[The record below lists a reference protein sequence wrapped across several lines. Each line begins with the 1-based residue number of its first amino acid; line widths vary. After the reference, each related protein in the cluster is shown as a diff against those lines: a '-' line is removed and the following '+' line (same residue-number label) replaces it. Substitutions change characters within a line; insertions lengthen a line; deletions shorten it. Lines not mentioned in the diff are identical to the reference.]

1 MRNIFLAII
10 FSGFALANS
19 LTFQS
24 GKVMVHTSVFG
35 DSTIDP
41 ESSVITSH
49 LTINGDDITTIKG
62 SVDVS
67 LVDLKSDNSDRD
79 EHMYEAI
86 DTKKYTKT
94 TYTINSIS
102 PNSAGKYNI
111 YGTLNLHGV
120 AKKLDFSANIT
131 KKGKEITIT
140 GETAFKMSD
149 FGITPPKLLFLTVR
163 DLLELK
169 INTTYKVD

>member
-1 MRNIFLAII
+1 MRNIFLAIL
-10 FSGFALANS
+10 FSGFAVANS

-41 ESSVITSH
+41 ASSVITSN
-49 LTINGDDITTIKG
+49 LTIDGNDITTIKG

-67 LVDLKSDNSDRD
+67 LVNLKSDNSDRD

-86 DTKKYTKT
+86 DIKKYTQT
-94 TYTINSIS
+94 SYTINSIS
-102 PNSAGKYNI
+102 PNSEGKYNI

-120 AKKLDFSANIT
+120 TKKIDLLANIT
-131 KKGKEITIT
+131 KNGNSVTIKGTT
-140 GETAFKMSD
+140 SFKMSD
-149 FGITPPKLLFLTVR
+149 FGITPPKLLFLNVR

-169 INTTYKVD
+169 INTTYKVN